1 MMREPELKPKMP
13 QKRPLD
19 ILFVEDNTAD
29 VDLSL
34 REFKKAE
41 LEVHADVVQTAQEFV
56 ERLSAKAYDVVL
68 ADYRLPGWTGMD
80 ALELLRQQGK
90 EIPFILVTGALGEE
104 MAVECIKRGVADYIL
119 KDRLVRLPV
128 AICRVLEEKYL
139 RDARLWAETVLQE
152 SKARFRTLTET
163 IASAIFIH
171 QGTECRYVNRAA
183 EAITGYSREEL
194 LAMSSWDLVHPDS
207 RKLVMEQ
214 GLARLRGEQTPGRF
228 EIKVLTKQG
237 EARWLDVTVA
247 MIEYS
252 GRPAGL
258 TTAFDITERKR
269 AEDEVRHLVASDPLT
284 GLANYRRLLE
294 VFDAEAKRS
303 KRTGRPFALLLL
315 DLDGLKK
322 INDAQGHLVGSRAL
336 CIVDLLQS
344 VQVQQQESER
354 SSGALGPLRLR
365 VEHFEKPAV
374 IGETRQRITG
384 HQMPNLVFRPFALS
398 DVEGCSQPGRTAIV
412 LNHCHRDVKPARL
425 TLLCEDLDFK
435 SPRGLFSP

>member
-104 MAVECIKRGVADYIL
+104 MAVECVKRGVADYIL

-228 EIKVLTKQG
+228 EIKILTKQG

-247 MIEYS
+247 MIEYN

-322 INDAQGHLVGSRAL
+322 INDAQGHLAGSRAL
-336 CIVDLLQS
+336 CRLANVLRLHCRAIDIAARHGGDEFAVILPETAMEAAQ
-344 VQVQQQESER
+344 QVARRISER
-354 SSGALGPLRLR
+354 LANDGEQPPLSVSIGAASYPQDGETIDQLLGAADRALYK
-365 VEHFEKPAV
+365 VKAS
-374 IGETRQRITG
+374 IGETG
-384 HQMPNLVFRPFALS
+384 SLPSL
-398 DVEGCSQPGRTAIV
+398 
-412 LNHCHRDVKPARL
+412 ARGAP
-425 TLLCEDLDFK
+425 
-435 SPRGLFSP
+435 SI

>member
-1 MMREPELKPKMP
+1 MMSEHELEPRMP

-19 ILFVEDNTAD
+19 ILLVEDNTAD
-29 VDLSL
+29 VDLCL
-34 REFKKAE
+34 RELEKAE

-90 EIPFILVTGALGEE
+90 EIPLILVTGALGEE

-128 AICRVLEEKYL
+128 AVCRVLEEKYL

-152 SKARFRTLTET
+152 SQARFRTLTET

-183 EAITGYSREEL
+183 EAITGYRREEV

-214 GLARLRGEQTPGRF
+214 GLARLRGEQAPARF
-228 EIKVLTKQG
+228 EIKILTKEG
-237 EARWLDVTVA
+237 EARWLDVTVG
-247 MIEYS
+247 MIQFNGS
-252 GRPAGL
+252 PAGL

-269 AEDEVRHLVASDPLT
+269 AEEEVRHLVATDPLT
-284 GLANYRRLLE
+284 GLANYRRLLD

-322 INDAQGHLVGSRAL
+322 INDAHGHLVGSRAL
-336 CIVDLLQS
+336 CRLANV
-344 VQVQQQESER
+344 
-354 SSGALGPLRLR
+354 LRLHCR
-365 VEHFEKPAV
+365 AIDIAARHGGDEFALILPETAMEGAQQVARRICERLANDGEQPPLSVSIGAAGYPQDGETIDQLLGAADRALYKV
-374 IGETRQRITG
+374 KGRIGETG
-384 HQMPNLVFRPFALS
+384 PLPSL
-398 DVEGCSQPGRTAIV
+398 
-412 LNHCHRDVKPARL
+412 ARGAPS
-425 TLLCEDLDFK
+425 T
-435 SPRGLFSP
+435 

>member
-1 MMREPELKPKMP
+1 
-13 QKRPLD
+13 
-19 ILFVEDNTAD
+19 
-29 VDLSL
+29 
-34 REFKKAE
+34 
-41 LEVHADVVQTAQEFV
+41 VQTAQEFV

-104 MAVECIKRGVADYIL
+104 MAVECVKRGVADYIL

-228 EIKVLTKQG
+228 EIKILTKQG

-247 MIEYS
+247 MIEYN

-322 INDAQGHLVGSRAL
+322 INDAQGHLAGSRAL
-336 CIVDLLQS
+336 CRLANVLRLHCRAIDIAARHGGDEFALILPETATEAAQ
-344 VQVQQQESER
+344 QVARRISER
-354 SSGALGPLRLR
+354 LANDGEQPPLSVSIGAASYPQDGETIDQLLGAADRALYK
-365 VEHFEKPAV
+365 VKAS
-374 IGETRQRITG
+374 IGETG
-384 HQMPNLVFRPFALS
+384 SLPSL
-398 DVEGCSQPGRTAIV
+398 
-412 LNHCHRDVKPARL
+412 ARGAP
-425 TLLCEDLDFK
+425 
-435 SPRGLFSP
+435 SI